1 MSDSTPRDSTP
12 RDSAP
17 RDPVRLDLELVRR
30 GLARSRGHARALVDA
45 GDVTVD
51 GKPAPKPSLPVTPGQ
66 VIEVREEGPRWVSRA
81 AYKLLGALQTFGP
94 RGLVVTGRRCLDVG
108 ASTGGFTQ
116 VLLHHGAS
124 HVIALDVGH
133 GQLVPAL
140 ADDPRVTDRSRT
152 TVRDLRVGDL
162 GGAVDLLVADLS
174 FISLTLV
181 LETFRG
187 LLTDEGDA
195 VVLVKPQFEVGR
207 TRLGKGGI
215 VRAQGDRA
223 WAVTV
228 VARAAV
234 AAGLHPQG
242 LARSPIEGGEG
253 NAEYLLWLTPRDAQ
267 SMGWEALV
275 RAADDVTEP

>member
-1 MSDSTPRDSTP
+1 VSDSTPRDSTP
-12 RDSAP
+12 RTTT
-17 RDPVRLDLELVRR
+17 RLDLELVRR
-30 GLARSRGHARALVDA
+30 GLARSRGQARALVEA

-51 GKPAPKPSLPVTPGQ
+51 GKPASKPSVPVTTDQ
-66 VIEVREEGPRWVSRA
+66 QLEVTEAGPRWVSRA
-81 AYKLLGALQTFGP
+81 AYKLVGALETFGP
-94 RGLVVTGRRCLDVG
+94 QGLEVAGRRCLDVG

-152 TVRDLRVGDL
+152 TVRDLTAADI

-181 LETFRG
+181 LGTFRG
-187 LLTDEGDA
+187 LLADAGDA

-215 VRAQGDRA
+215 VRAHGDRA
-223 WAVTV
+223 WAVTE
-228 VARAAV
+228 VARAALS
-234 AAGLHPQG
+234 AGLHPRG
-242 LARSPIEGGEG
+242 LARSPIEGTEG
-253 NAEYLLWLTPRDAQ
+253 NAEYLLWLTPRDAA
-267 SMGWEALV
+267 SLGWEALV
-275 RAADDVTEP
+275 RRADEVTTP

>member
-1 MSDSTPRDSTP
+1 MSDT
-12 RDSAP
+12 A
-17 RDPVRLDLELVRR
+17 RLDLELVRR
-30 GLARSRGHARALVDA
+30 GLARSRGHARSLVEA
-45 GDVTVD
+45 GDVSVD
-51 GKPAPKPSLPVTPGQ
+51 GKPAAKPSLPVAPEHHL
-66 VIEVREEGPRWVSRA
+66 EVREDGPRWVSRA
-81 AYKLLGALQTFGP
+81 AYKLVGALEAFGP
-94 RGLVVTGRRCLDVG
+94 LGLDVAGRRCLDVG

-116 VLLHHGAS
+116 VLLHRGAD

-133 GQLVPAL
+133 GQLVAAL
-140 ADDPRVTDRSRT
+140 ADDPRVTERSRT
-152 TVRDLRVGDL
+152 TVRDLSADDI
-162 GGAVDLLVADLS
+162 GGPVDLLVADLS

-181 LETFRG
+181 LDTFRA
-187 LLTDEGDA
+187 LLHENGDA

-223 WAVTV
+223 WAVTE

-234 AAGLHPQG
+234 AAGLHPRA

-253 NAEYLLWLTPRDAQ
+253 NAEYLLWLTPRAAE

-275 RAADDVTEP
+275 RAADEVTAP

>member
-1 MSDSTPRDSTP
+1 MSGG
-12 RDSAP
+12 A
-17 RDPVRLDLELVRR
+17 RLDLELVRR
-30 GLARSRGHARALVDA
+30 GLARSRGHAKELIEA
-45 GDVTVD
+45 GDVSVGGTRAT
-51 GKPAPKPSLPVTPGQ
+51 KPAAPVAADET
-66 VIEVREEGPRWVSRA
+66 IDVRVEGPRWVGRA
-81 AYKLLGALQTFGP
+81 AYKLVGALEAFGP
-94 RGLVVTGRRCLDVG
+94 HGLTVSGRRCLDVG

-152 TVRDLRVGDL
+152 TVRELRAADI
-162 GGAVDLLVADLS
+162 GGPVDLLVADLS

-181 LETFRG
+181 LDTFRA
-187 LLTDEGDA
+187 LLHDSGDA

-223 WAVTV
+223 WAVTE

-234 AAGLHPQG
+234 AAGLHPRG

-253 NAEYLLWLTPRDAQ
+253 NVEYLLWLTPRDAQ

-275 RAADDVTEP
+275 KAADDVTAP

>member
-1 MSDSTPRDSTP
+1 VSDST
-12 RDSAP
+12 A
-17 RDPVRLDLELVRR
+17 RDPSPREVGPRETARLDVELVRR
-30 GLARSRGHARALVDA
+30 GLARSRGQARALVEA
-45 GDVTVD
+45 GDVSVD
-51 GKPAPKPSLPVTPGQ
+51 GKAATKPSVPVAPGQ
-66 VIEVREEGPRWVSRA
+66 HLEVREEGPRWVSRA
-81 AYKLLGALQTFGP
+81 AYKLLGALETFGP
-94 RGLVVTGRRCLDVG
+94 QGLEVAGRRCLDVG

-124 HVIALDVGH
+124 QVIALDVGH
-133 GQLVPAL
+133 GQLVPEL
-140 ADDPRVTDRSRT
+140 AEDPRVTDRSRT
-152 TVRDLRVGDL
+152 TVRDLTAADI
-162 GGAVDLLVADLS
+162 GGPVDLLVADLS

-181 LETFRG
+181 LETFRA
-187 LLTDEGDA
+187 LLREDGDA

-215 VRAQGDRA
+215 VRAHGDRA
-223 WAVTV
+223 WAVTE

-234 AAGLHPQG
+234 AADLHPRA

-275 RAADDVTEP
+275 RAADEVTAP

>member
-1 MSDSTPRDSTP
+1 MSDT
-12 RDSAP
+12 A
-17 RDPVRLDLELVRR
+17 RLDLELVRR
-30 GLARSRGHARALVDA
+30 GLARSRGHARTLIDA
-45 GDVTVD
+45 GDVSVD
-51 GKPAPKPSLPVTPGQ
+51 GKPAPKASIPVSPSQHVQ
-66 VIEVREEGPRWVSRA
+66 VRDEGPRWVSRA
-81 AYKLLGALQTFGP
+81 AYKLLGALDTFGP
-94 RGLVVTGRRCLDVG
+94 LGLEVAGRRCLDVG

-116 VLLHHGAS
+116 VLLHHGAA

-133 GQLVPAL
+133 GQLVATL

-152 TVRDLRVGDL
+152 TVRDLTADAI
-162 GGAVDLLVADLS
+162 GGVVDLLVADLS

-181 LETFRG
+181 LETFRQ

-215 VRAQGDRA
+215 VRSQGDRA
-223 WAVTV
+223 WAVTE
-228 VARAAV
+228 VARAAQ
-234 AAGLHPQG
+234 AAGLHPRA

-275 RAADDVTEP
+275 RAADDVTAP

>member
-1 MSDSTPRDSTP
+1 VSDT
-12 RDSAP
+12 A
-17 RDPVRLDLELVRR
+17 RLDFELVRR

-45 GDVTVD
+45 GDVRVD
-51 GKPAPKPSLPVTPGQ
+51 GRPAAKASVPVTPGQ
-66 VIEVREEGPRWVSRA
+66 RIEVREDGPRWVSRA
-81 AYKLLGALQTFGP
+81 AYKLVGALETFGP
-94 RGLVVTGRRCLDVG
+94 QGLTVAGRRCLDVG

-116 VLLHHGAS
+116 VLLHHGAA
-124 HVIALDVGH
+124 HVVALDVGH
-133 GQLVPAL
+133 GQLVTAL

-152 TVRDLRVGDL
+152 TVRGLTPGEI
-162 GGAVDLLVADLS
+162 GGEVHLLVADLS

-187 LLTDEGDA
+187 LVAPDGDV

-215 VRAQGDRA
+215 VRRQGDRA
-223 WAVTV
+223 WAVTE

-234 AAGLHPQG
+234 AAGLHPQA

-253 NAEYLLWLTPRDAQ
+253 NAEYLLWLTPRDAGA
-267 SMGWEALV
+267 MGWEALV
-275 RAADDVTEP
+275 RAADEVTAP